1 MSHETDV
8 QAQFSTRVP
17 IYDRRSAW
25 ILDTEIIGAMVA
37 AAAIRGD
44 ETLLDV
50 CCGTGAVG
58 GAFAGAVRRRVGV
71 DLTPA
76 MLDAARPRLDEVVLG
91 DARALPFPDASFDLV
106 VSRQA
111 VHFLPD
117 PGVGIVQ
124 MGRVLRPGGR
134 LVLGQRVPY
143 GEADE
148 AWMREL
154 NALKQPN
161 LQTFILE
168 SHLRDGMAR
177 AGVTDIVARNVHV
190 WEDINDWVTSPEV
203 PEANRARILEHCRTA
218 PDAVRAVHPIE
229 VDGDAVR
236 CCWRWV
242 ILTGTKAAG

>member
-17 IYDRRSAW
+17 LYDRRSAW
-25 ILDTEIIGAMVA
+25 ILDTGITGAMVEA
-37 AAAIRGD
+37 AQTHGD

-58 GAFAGAVRRRVGV
+58 AAFAGKVRRRVGV

-76 MLDAARPRLDEVVLG
+76 MLDAARPRLDEVVQG
-91 DARALPFPDASFDLV
+91 DVRALPFPDASFDLV

-117 PGVGIVQ
+117 PGVGIAE

-154 NALKQPN
+154 NYLKQPN

-168 SHLRDGMAR
+168 SHLREGMAR
-177 AGVTDIVARNVHV
+177 AGVTGVTARDVTL
-190 WEDINDWVTSPEV
+190 WEDITDWVTSPEV
-203 PEANRARILEHCRTA
+203 PEPNRARILAHCRTA

-229 VDGDAVR
+229 VDGENVR

-242 ILTGTKAAG
+242 VLTGTKAAG